1 MRHFIEPNSF
11 SLEEQLALLDLAD
24 RMEADPAPYAHL
36 CDGRI
41 LATLFYEPSTR
52 TRLSFESAMLRL
64 GGKTLGFAGAQLSSA
79 SKGETVEDTAR
90 VVSNYA
96 DVIAMRHPKEGAP
109 LRASLSARVPVI
121 NAGDG
126 GHAHPSQT
134 MIDLMT
140 IRQRKG
146 RLDHLTIGF
155 CGDLKFGRTVH
166 SLTAALSQFEGNRF
180 VFISPEDLRL
190 PQYVKNES
198 LEPTHQIYKETADLE
213 AELPHL
219 DVLYMTRI
227 QQERFFNEEEYLR
240 LKGCYQLDEA
250 LLQKAPQDMPV
261 LHPLPRIDEIKK
273 DVDDDPRAAYFD
285 QVHNGVYIRMAIILA
300 LLGIAD
306 PVTGKKVLEA
316 QAAEMVGKTAENCGL
331 PTISILT
338 PLYNTPENYLREFLG
353 SFVNQTAPNGQL
365 CLADASDDA
374 HPEVERVVREYQ
386 QKNQRIVYKKVENK
400 GIAAN
405 TNAAETLATGEYLA
419 LADHDDVL
427 APHAMYAMGK
437 AVLQLRE
444 KGEPDGFLYSDE
456 ALFTKDIKKPM
467 VGHFKPDY
475 APDYLLCC
483 NYICH
488 LAVFKRALYEQLG
501 GERPECD
508 GSQDHDLFL
517 RLIEQTGG
525 AAHLPQ
531 VLYYWR
537 VHAGSTSG
545 GTDAKPYVAAAAKK
559 ALADHLS
566 RTGRTGTVE
575 DGLFP
580 STYRVKWDIEGD
592 PKVSILIPNKDHT
605 DDLEKCLYSIWSKTE
620 WDNFEVIVIENNS
633 TDPATF
639 AYYKDAEKRYEGLK
653 VVTWP
658 EKGFNFSA
666 INNFGRKAAQG
677 EYLLLLNNDVEVR
690 NGDWLTELLRQCAH
704 PGGAAICGAE
714 LLYPDETLQHAGVVT
729 GLGGYA
735 GHSHKYRKA
744 GGSGYMFRAA
754 TVQDFSAVTG
764 ACLLVKTSVWD
775 EVGGLD
781 EAFAVAFNDVDFCL
795 RVRDAGYRIAWTPYA
810 QLTHYESKSRGGDE
824 KDPVKARRFAA
835 EQQRLYAVHGKANI
849 LHDPYYNPN
858 LTMDRE
864 DFSESNDLRGLK
876 EGRITVQWRK

>member
-1 MRHFIEPNSF
+1 MNVRLKRAKE
-11 SLEEQLALLDLAD
+11 L
-24 RMEADPAPYAHL
+24 MGYAV
-36 CDGRI
+36 
-41 LATLFYEPSTR
+41 
-52 TRLSFESAMLRL
+52 RLTKDEGLPTMVKRGA
-64 GGKTLGFAGAQLSSA
+64 GF
-79 SKGETVEDTAR
+79 VR
-90 VVSNYA
+90 
-96 DVIAMRHPKEGAP
+96 R
-109 LRASLSARVPVI
+109 R
-121 NAGDG
+121 
-126 GHAHPSQT
+126 
-134 MIDLMT
+134 
-140 IRQRKG
+140 
-146 RLDHLTIGF
+146 F
-155 CGDLKFGRTVH
+155 FGRR
-166 SLTAALSQFEGNRF
+166 ARY
-180 VFISPEDLRL
+180 L
-190 PQYVKNES
+190 P
-198 LEPTHQIYKETADLE
+198 
-213 AELPHL
+213 
-219 DVLYMTRI
+219 
-227 QQERFFNEEEYLR
+227 
-240 LKGCYQLDEA
+240 
-250 LLQKAPQDMPV
+250 
-261 LHPLPRIDEIKK
+261 
-273 DVDDDPRAAYFD
+273 
-285 QVHNGVYIRMAIILA
+285 
-300 LLGIAD
+300 
-306 PVTGKKVLEA
+306 GKKVLKA

-338 PLYNTPENYLREFLG
+338 PLYNTPENYLREFLD

-386 QKNQRIVYKKVENK
+386 RKNQRIVYKKVENK

-666 INNFGRKAAQG
+666 INNFGATFAEG
-677 EYLLLLNNDVEVR
+677 EHLLLLNNDIEVLSHDFLR
-690 NGDWLTELLRQCAH
+690 ELLSYSQR
-704 PGGAAICGAE
+704 PDVGAVGAK
-714 LLYPDETLQHAGVVT
+714 LYYPDDTIQHAGVLM
-729 GLGGYA
+729 GINGSA
-735 GHSHKYRKA
+735 GHSHKSYPRTAVGDMYRLVTTQN
-744 GGSGYMFRAA
+744 YM
-754 TVQDFSAVTG
+754 AVTG
-764 ACLLVKTSVWD
+764 ACLMTKASLYRAF
-775 EVGGLD
+775 GGLD
-781 EAFAVAFNDVDFCL
+781 EEKFAVAYNDVDYCL
-795 RVRDAGYRIAWTPYA
+795 KLWQKGLLNVYTPRAEAY
-810 QLTHYESKSRGGDE
+810 HYESKSRGLDTLSE
-824 KDPVKARRFAA
+824 NAKRYER
-835 EQQRLYAVHGKANI
+835 EKANFYAKYQQYI
-849 LHDPYYNPN
+849 DNYDPYYNPHFNN
-858 LTMDRE
+858 LFE
-864 DFSESNDLRGLK
+864 NFGLK
-876 EGRITVQWRK
+876 